1 MLNSTRD
8 TKTQLS
14 INSSDEIKVKK
25 VSKKEI
31 YNTKIYKYISK
42 IPVLFVLITLLFY
55 IFMITYYYIILKLS
69 NKKINKNAISV
80 PSLGKC
86 YAIFLIIII
95 KM

>member
-55 IFMITYYYIILKLS
+55 IFMITYYYIIPKLS
-69 NKKINKNAISV
+69 NKKINKNEISV
-80 PSLGKC
+80 P
-86 YAIFLIIII
+86 
-95 KM
+95 